1 MLKHREEERNESVL
15 FGSEKSCIKGSQT
28 AGLEGNHCGTQQ
40 QRCCG
45 QFISFTCLHNLYI
58 HDTQSFLYCWLRE
71 RYYRKSN
78 CSIGCETIV
87 IIQIRSGLFKRKK
100 KSASRVKDVSKTSAS
115 NRSRLRDWNCAD
127 RFCLNPIIKWR
138 RGFTY

>member
-1 MLKHREEERNESVL
+1 MKVFYLAVRKVA
-15 FGSEKSCIKGSQT
+15 

-71 RYYRKSN
+71 IYYRKSN
-78 CSIGCETIV
+78 CSIGYKTTV
-87 IIQIRSGLFKRKK
+87 IIQIFFWGKK
-100 KSASRVKDVSKTSAS
+100 YGQASLKEKK
-115 NRSRLRDWNCAD
+115 NLH
-127 RFCLNPIIKWR
+127 PE
-138 RGFTY
+138 

>member
-15 FGSEKSCIKGSQT
+15 FGGEKSCIKRSQT

-58 HDTQSFLYCWLRE
+58 HDTQSFLYRWLRE

-87 IIQIRSGLFKRKK
+87 IIQIFSGGGGGYGQASLEEKK
-100 KSASRVKDVSKTSAS
+100 ICIQSKGCKQ
-115 NRSRLRDWNCAD
+115 D
-127 RFCLNPIIKWR
+127 FGIK
-138 RGFTY
+138 